1 MAIPTPQ
8 TMIIPM
14 LFTSAIAYAEV
25 ELDSIAITASQEET
39 SNGESGFNIKMID
52 TSEYLNSNKDIN
64 QVLNQTAGINIRSM
78 GGLGSDFDLS
88 LNGLSDKQ
96 IRYFID
102 GIPMEDFGSALSL
115 NNFPIN
121 LVEGIEVYKGVV
133 PISLGADALG
143 GAINIVTPG
152 LDEDFIDTS
161 YSYGSFNTHRLALVA
176 QTSNSEGY
184 FLRTSGYL
192 NTSDNNYTMKSV
204 PVTDDL
210 GNVLGTDS
218 AERFND
224 EYQSRMLTFKAGRID
239 ASWADEISLSLTYA
253 DNYNNHQHPDTS
265 TNIVFGK
272 LYSKNTS
279 KLISANYAKRFE
291 KLSVKSYL
299 LAGKITETFYDTYSR
314 SYDWQGNFVDKS
326 SPSQGEL
333 GNRSQF
339 KLTDD
344 VIRMSIGGDY
354 RFNNSS
360 ILSMNL
366 TANNLERKGDEK
378 IDVEN
383 TSFTHPNSIQKNIL
397 GINQSF
403 FLFND
408 ALNINAFIKQY
419 DYHAQINSD
428 QDIDGILQNSE
439 TKADISNTGYGTGLS
454 YQLNNSNKLKTSYE
468 KTYRLPEAD
477 EILGDGM
484 YIRPNPDLKAETSH
498 NLNLGLISQ
507 QALADSSIR
516 NEINVFYRNA
526 SDFIRYVPDQ
536 VIKGIYKNTKDVEV
550 TGIENSFS
558 IIYQQ
563 FFDFQI
569 NATYQD
575 IINKS
580 KTDYNGLP
588 DTSYNTRIP
597 NEPYLFANLRTGFTY
612 FTDDYHKI
620 STHWSSHYVEQYF
633 LYSEGSGDKDH
644 KREIPEQL
652 THDIDIEYSIDH
664 DKYNLVKVDNAHGLY
679 ANVLTETGILGLSA
693 LLGWLVACWMTL
705 KAIRIYCRHGRQY
718 GYWLG
723 AIGALL
729 IITVSG
735 IVTTTL
741 HTEGAMAFVIVL
753 GTAVAAAKVE
763 EGEGDLS

>member
-1 MAIPTPQ
+1 MAIRALHTL
-8 TMIIPM
+8 IIPA
-14 LFTSAIAYAEV
+14 LLTTAITYAEV
-25 ELDSIAITASQEET
+25 ELDSVSINASNEET
-39 SNGESGFNIKMID
+39 STEESAFNIDVID
-52 TSEYLNSNKDIN
+52 TSDYFNSNKDIN
-64 QVLNQTAGINIRSM
+64 QVLNQTAGINIRSL
-78 GGLGSDFDLS
+78 GGLGADFDLS

-115 NNFPIN
+115 NNMPIN
-121 LVEGIEVYKGVV
+121 LVESIEVYKGVV

-143 GAINIVTPG
+143 GAINIITPS

-161 YSYGSFNTHRLALVA
+161 YSYGSFNTHRLALVT
-176 QTSNSEGY
+176 QTSNLEGY

-192 NTSDNNYTMKSV
+192 NKSDNNYTMKSV

-210 GNVLGTDS
+210 GNVLGTTS

-224 EYQSRMLTFKAGRID
+224 EYQSRMLTLKAGRID
-239 ASWADEISLSLTYA
+239 TSWADEISLSLTYA
-253 DNYNNHQHPDTS
+253 DNENNHQHPETS

-272 LYSKNTS
+272 VHSKNTS
-279 KLISANYAKRFE
+279 QLISVNYAKRFE
-291 KLSVKSYL
+291 NLSINSYV

-314 SYDWQGNFVDKS
+314 SYDWQSNYVDKS

-333 GNRSQF
+333 GTQSQF
-339 KLTDD
+339 ELTDD
-344 VIRMSIGGDY
+344 VIRLSIGGDY
-354 RFNNSS
+354 KFNNRS

-366 TANNLERKGDEK
+366 AANNLERKGDEK
-378 IDVEN
+378 INVEN
-383 TSFTHPNSIQKNIL
+383 TSFTNPNSIQKSIL
-397 GINQSF
+397 GINHSL
-403 FLFND
+403 FLFD
-408 ALNINAFIKQY
+408 DRLNINAFIKQY
-419 DYHAQINSD
+419 DYHALINTD
-428 QDIDGILQNSE
+428 QDVNGIIQNTE

-454 YQLNNSNKLKTSYE
+454 YPLNNSNKLKASYE

-498 NLNLGLISQ
+498 NLNLGLLSQLAQTDLSIS
-507 QALADSSIR
+507 
-516 NEINVFYRNA
+516 NEMNVFYRDA
-526 SDFIRYVPDQ
+526 SDF
-536 VIKGIYKNTKDVEV
+536 IKGIYKNTKNVTV

-558 IIYQQ
+558 FTYQQ

-580 KTDYNGLP
+580 KTGYNGLP

-612 FTDDYHKI
+612 FSDDYHKI

-664 DKYNLVKVDNAHGLY
+664 DKYNIGFTANNIFNETVFDNYNIQKPGRAY
-679 ANVLTETGILGLSA
+679 Y
-693 LLGWLVACWMTL
+693 L
-705 KAIRIYCRHGRQY
+705 KFRYS
-718 GYWLG
+718 L
-723 AIGALL
+723 
-729 IITVSG
+729 
-735 IVTTTL
+735 
-741 HTEGAMAFVIVL
+741 
-753 GTAVAAAKVE
+753 
-763 EGEGDLS
+763 

>member
-8 TMIIPM
+8 TMIIPV

-25 ELDSIAITASQEET
+25 ELDSISINASKEET
-39 SNGESGFNIKMID
+39 SIEESGFNIEVID

-64 QVLNQTAGINIRSM
+64 QVLNQTAGINIRSI

-143 GAINIVTPG
+143 GAINIVTPN

-176 QTSNSEGY
+176 QTSNLDGY

-210 GNVLGTDS
+210 GNVLGTTS

-224 EYQSRMLTFKAGRID
+224 EYQSRMLTLKAGRID

-253 DNYNNHQHPDTS
+253 DNENNHQHPDTS

-272 LYSKNTS
+272 VHSKNTS

-291 KLSVKSYL
+291 KLSVKSYF
-299 LAGKITETFYDTYSR
+299 LAGQITETFYDTYSR
-314 SYDWQGNFVDKS
+314 SYDWQGSFVDKS

-344 VIRMSIGGDY
+344 VIRLSIGGDY

-366 TANNLERKGDEK
+366 TANNLDRKGNEK

-383 TSFTHPNSIQKNIL
+383 TSFTHPNSIQKSIL

-403 FLFND
+403 FLFDD
-408 ALNINAFIKQY
+408 ALNINAFVKQY
-419 DYHAQINSD
+419 DYHARIISD
-428 QDIDGILQNSE
+428 QDIDGIIQNSE

-507 QALADSSIR
+507 LTLADSSIR
-516 NEINVFYRNA
+516 NEVNVFYRNA

-558 IIYQQ
+558 LIYQQ

-580 KTDYNGLP
+580 KTGYNGLP
-588 DTSYNTRIP
+588 DTSYNSRIP
-597 NEPYLFANLRTGFTY
+597 NEPYLFANLRMGLTY

-664 DKYNLVKVDNAHGLY
+664 NKYNIGFTANNIFDETVFDNYNIQKPGRAY
-679 ANVLTETGILGLSA
+679 Y
-693 LLGWLVACWMTL
+693 L
-705 KAIRIYCRHGRQY
+705 KFRYSI
-718 GYWLG
+718 
-723 AIGALL
+723 
-729 IITVSG
+729 
-735 IVTTTL
+735 
-741 HTEGAMAFVIVL
+741 
-753 GTAVAAAKVE
+753 
-763 EGEGDLS
+763 